1 MSIIGSRYVDPCFP
15 NMAVHACLARNAA
28 EQILQLGF
36 IKKHIHNFL
45 ADIVSRESH
54 KIGEG
59 TMVLK
64 AAAVNMLADAE
75 VRGKRLT
82 VFSYSACFFQL
93 LPRPLNGCETEP
105 SCHILFSPSLSRSS
119 GRYLRPV
126 SRNPGEMLVKCLYFS
141 PALDP
146 PPQLRVCGPY
156 CL

>member
-1 MSIIGSRYVDPCFP
+1 MRL
-15 NMAVHACLARNAA
+15 LASTYLSSNEHGGDALPARRDMLNVA

-75 VRGKRLT
+75 VCT
-82 VFSYSACFFQL
+82 
-93 LPRPLNGCETEP
+93 
-105 SCHILFSPSLSRSS
+105 
-119 GRYLRPV
+119 
-126 SRNPGEMLVKCLYFS
+126 GEKNVQQC
-141 PALDP
+141 
-146 PPQLRVCGPY
+146 
-156 CL
+156 

>member
-1 MSIIGSRYVDPCFP
+1 MSVT
-15 NMAVHACLARNAA
+15 NVT

-75 VRGKRLT
+75 VSGGRVPIRRFSNTFVNVDHRL
-82 VFSYSACFFQL
+82 
-93 LPRPLNGCETEP
+93 
-105 SCHILFSPSLSRSS
+105 SS
-119 GRYLRPV
+119 G
-126 SRNPGEMLVKCLYFS
+126 N
-141 PALDP
+141 
-146 PPQLRVCGPY
+146 
-156 CL
+156 

>member
-1 MSIIGSRYVDPCFP
+1 MTGGPTTD
-15 NMAVHACLARNAA
+15 MAVLACPARNVNVA

-75 VRGKRLT
+75 VRTGRRRT
-82 VFSYSACFFQL
+82 THYSSSQL
-93 LPRPLNGCETEP
+93 LHGISRMRDGQDRVVC
-105 SCHILFSPSLSRSS
+105 SLS
-119 GRYLRPV
+119 
-126 SRNPGEMLVKCLYFS
+126 LY
-141 PALDP
+141 P
-146 PPQLRVCGPY
+146 PPPLP
-156 CL
+156 LSFPS

>member
-1 MSIIGSRYVDPCFP
+1 MLGWFFAHSRIIAEGAETTSLCISHVQRTRTPTHRSISHPKARAASNSLI
-15 NMAVHACLARNAA
+15 VHQTPW

-75 VRGKRLT
+75 VWREGIAVT
-82 VFSYSACFFQL
+82 S
-93 LPRPLNGCETEP
+93 N
-105 SCHILFSPSLSRSS
+105 
-119 GRYLRPV
+119 
-126 SRNPGEMLVKCLYFS
+126 M
-141 PALDP
+141 
-146 PPQLRVCGPY
+146 RVHTI
-156 CL
+156 

>member
-1 MSIIGSRYVDPCFP
+1 MYQTSR
-15 NMAVHACLARNAA
+15 

-75 VRGKRLT
+75 VWGEGIAVSSTMRFVKIWPPAEYN
-82 VFSYSACFFQL
+82 SEYS
-93 LPRPLNGCETEP
+93 
-105 SCHILFSPSLSRSS
+105 SR
-119 GRYLRPV
+119 
-126 SRNPGEMLVKCLYFS
+126 
-141 PALDP
+141 
-146 PPQLRVCGPY
+146 
-156 CL
+156 